1 MQAQPLGVVLGGHL
15 PRPLPLL
22 LLLPRVPLPPLAQL
36 PPPLPSHPLGLP
48 LPPLPLPLT
57 LGLAS
62 LGGLLLLLHLLHLLL
77 LVHLPL
83 PLPLGLGGLGGLLP
97 PLPPRGGLGHPQTLQ
112 PTPLALGVELPPLE
126 GRRPPTPLGALVQP
140 PTLPRN
146 NHKGGLP

>member
-1 MQAQPLGVVLGGHL
+1 METPLPAQPLEVYL
-15 PRPLPLL
+15 PLPLL
-22 LLLPRVPLPPLAQL
+22 PLVPLLPLAQL
-36 PPPLPSHPLGLP
+36 PPPLPSHHLGLP
-48 LPPLPLPLT
+48 LPPLPLPLP

-62 LGGLLLLLHLLHLLL
+62 LGGLLLLLLLHLLHLLL
-77 LVHLPL
+77 PVHLPL

-97 PLPPRGGLGHPQTLQ
+97 PLPPRGGLGRPQTLQ

-146 NHKGGLP
+146 NHKGGPP